1 MRLSLRSALGLG
13 ILATTVVGAVYFV
26 VPRPATATEPER
38 MEISSRPITNFHIG
52 RDETRFGPLEFV
64 GGLEMTSN
72 ASDFGAL
79 SAIRFRTPGADFIG
93 VADTGLWYFGTVLR
107 DGSGK
112 PTGIGD
118 FRMEPMFDRSGVI
131 SDRKWEV
138 DAEGLA
144 VKDDKAIVG
153 FERDH
158 RISEFRIEPGAMKP
172 ALREF
177 DFLIPKAELRSNR
190 GFETVTYSNPDSRLK
205 GGLVIVSE
213 KSLDK
218 KGNIFAAIIEGP
230 GKGIFTVKRNGEF
243 DITDG
248 AFLPDG
254 DLLLLERS
262 FSMASGV
269 KMRLRRI
276 DGDSIAKGKVADGPV
291 LFTAD
296 MSYQIDNMEGLDVWS
311 RDDGALMVS
320 IVSDDNHSILQRNLY
335 LEFILHQD

>member
-1 MRLSLRSALGLG
+1 MRLLLRSAIGLCVVSMA
-13 ILATTVVGAVYFV
+13 LAAVAYFAH
-26 VPRPATATEPER
+26 PLAATATEPER

-64 GGLEMTSN
+64 GGLEMTS
-72 ASDFGAL
+72 AARDFGAL
-79 SAIRFRTPGADFIG
+79 SAIRFLSPGADFIG
-93 VADTGLWYFGTVLR
+93 VADTGLWYFGTLLR

-112 PTGIGD
+112 PAGIGD
-118 FRMEPMFDRSGVI
+118 FRMEPMHDRSGMI

-144 VKDDKAIVG
+144 VEDGKAVVG

-158 RISEFRIEPGAMKP
+158 RIAEFRIEPGAMKP
-172 ALREF
+172 AHGEF

-190 GFETVTYSNPDSRLK
+190 GFETVTHSNPDSRLE

-218 KGNIFAAIIEGP
+218 KGDIFAAVVEGP

-248 AFLPDG
+248 AFLPNG

-269 KMRLRRI
+269 KMRLRQI
-276 DGDSIAKGKVADGPV
+276 EADSISKGQVADGPI

-296 MSYQIDNMEGLDVWS
+296 MSYQIDNMEGLDVWT
-311 RDDGALMVS
+311 RADGALMVS

-335 LEFILHQD
+335 LEFILQQD